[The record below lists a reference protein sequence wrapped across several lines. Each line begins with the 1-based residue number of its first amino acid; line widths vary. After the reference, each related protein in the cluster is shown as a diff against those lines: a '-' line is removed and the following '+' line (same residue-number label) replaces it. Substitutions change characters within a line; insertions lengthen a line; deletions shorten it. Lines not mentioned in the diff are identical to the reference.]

1 MTEHKFT
8 DEEIIKA
15 LESKAEAHCSVCETK
30 EIVPCEHC
38 VFHYIKNGVDLINRQ
53 KAEISVLTS
62 AVDNSTQ
69 EFLKLHDTYQEQKAE
84 VAYWQDEAANAK
96 KEAVG
101 AFAERLKK
109 YYASLGGKTA
119 AEGVE
124 YHVDQIARE
133 VLARE
138 EKEGE

>member
-15 LESKAEAHCSVCETK
+15 LEVCLEGDNCKECPINPNQGNYGYCTGLAMKEAL
-30 EIVPCEHC
+30 
-38 VFHYIKNGVDLINRQ
+38 NLINRQ
-53 KAEISVLTS
+53 KAE
-62 AVDNSTQ
+62 
-69 EFLKLHDTYQEQKAE
+69 
-84 VAYWQDEAANAK
+84 VAYWMDAAANAK
-96 KEAVG
+96 TEAVG
-101 AFAERLKK
+101 AFAERIKK
-109 YYASLGGKTA
+109 YYASLGGETA
-119 AEGVE
+119 AAGVE

>member
-8 DEEIIKA
+8 DEKVIKA
-15 LESKAEAHCSVCETK
+15 LGWCIQSETCEYCEYRQKTNESDIC
-30 EIVPCEHC
+30 P
-38 VFHYIKNGVDLINRQ
+38 IKSDALDLINRQ
-53 KAEISVLTS
+53 R
-62 AVDNSTQ
+62 
-69 EFLKLHDTYQEQKAE
+69 AE

-119 AEGVE
+119 AVGVE

-133 VLARE
+133 MLARE
-138 EKEGE
+138 EKDGD

>member
-8 DEEIIKA
+8 DEEIVHSLEICSNDGDCKECRINPHKGNYGFCTSLAIKA
-15 LESKAEAHCSVCETK
+15 SL
-30 EIVPCEHC
+30 
-38 VFHYIKNGVDLINRQ
+38 DLINRQ
-53 KAEISVLTS
+53 KAE
-62 AVDNSTQ
+62 
-69 EFLKLHDTYQEQKAE
+69 
-84 VAYWQDEAANAK
+84 VAYWMDAASNAR

-119 AEGVE
+119 AVGVE

>member
-8 DEEIIKA
+8 DEEIMQHMLAYADRKCNLCEVSGVCCDSCIISRIK
-15 LESKAEAHCSVCETK
+15 E
-30 EIVPCEHC
+30 
-38 VFHYIKNGVDLINRQ
+38 GVYLINR
-53 KAEISVLTS
+53 
-62 AVDNSTQ
+62 
-69 EFLKLHDTYQEQKAE
+69 QKAE

-96 KEAVG
+96 KEAVKE
-101 AFAERLKK
+101 FAERLKK
-109 YYASLGGKTA
+109 YYASLGGETA
-119 AEGVE
+119 AAGVE